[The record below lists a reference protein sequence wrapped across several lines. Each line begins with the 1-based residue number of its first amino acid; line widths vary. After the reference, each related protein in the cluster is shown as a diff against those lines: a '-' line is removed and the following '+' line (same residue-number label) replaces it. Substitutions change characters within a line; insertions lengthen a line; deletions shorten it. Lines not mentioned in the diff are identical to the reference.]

1 MIRFENTV
9 TISRPRAEVFGY
21 LAELENLPRWN
32 YAIAATR
39 KLDPGPVTVGTR
51 YSQLRTVP
59 ARREETFEV
68 AEYEPDA
75 KLTVHGRF
83 GPFTGDLSY
92 LLAADGGS
100 TVLTNAVALDGPRL
114 ATRQIR
120 SAVAANLAVLRQ
132 ILEGPEAHA

>member
-9 TISRPRAEVFGY
+9 TIGRPRAEVFGY

-39 KLDPGPVTVGTR
+39 KLDPGPVAAGTR

-68 AEYEPDA
+68 AEYEPDV
-75 KLTVHGRF
+75 KLTLHGRF
-83 GPFTGDLSY
+83 GPFTGELSY
-92 LLAADGGS
+92 LLAADGG
-100 TVLTNAVALDGPRL
+100 
-114 ATRQIR
+114 
-120 SAVAANLAVLRQ
+120 
-132 ILEGPEAHA
+132 